1 MYKEYG
7 NYLVYDDGRVYSKFT
22 NKFLKCYANRNGYLM
37 YRLYNDKKV
46 VHKFA
51 HRLVAELFIPN
62 SNNYPQVN
70 HIDGNKRNN
79 SISNLEWC
87 TAYHNN
93 KHARDNK
100 LNDISKSNSERWND
114 EEFRRGTSKHISEGH
129 KKSGCMKGDKNPNFR
144 YIILYNNKKISR
156 QELAK
161 ICNKSMSTTD
171 AKIKKYTLGE
181 YVEDFENNNIKI
193 IDTKKGQQT
202 IERVSQDVPCES
214 NQVE

>member
-1 MYKEYG
+1 
-7 NYLVYDDGRVYSKFT
+7 
-22 NKFLKCYANRNGYLM
+22 
-37 YRLYNDKKV
+37 
-46 VHKFA
+46 
-51 HRLVAELFIPN
+51 
-62 SNNYPQVN
+62 
-70 HIDGNKRNN
+70 
-79 SISNLEWC
+79 
-87 TAYHNN
+87 
-93 KHARDNK
+93 
-100 LNDISKSNSERWND
+100 
-114 EEFRRGTSKHISEGH
+114 
-129 KKSGCMKGDKNPNFR
+129 MKGDKNPNFR

-161 ICNKSMSTTD
+161 ICNKSMSNTD